1 VLLTRKADAFKTSGT
16 FSILAISN
24 DMNQM
29 GVAVISGS
37 THVGDRVP
45 HGKPGIGVI
54 ATQAYTNV
62 TYGTEGLK
70 LLHMGFSPEE
80 ILKNLL
86 KKDAEKNLR
95 QVAIMDFKRRK
106 TVFTGTLVPEV
117 SAEVIKE
124 NCIAIGNLLSSPK
137 VVEAMADEFE
147 NTSEK
152 TFALRLISALKTGK
166 ECSGDKRGERSAA
179 LIVVNKEK
187 VKVQV
192 KVDLHENPMG
202 ALLSRLQAK
211 LMM

>member
-1 VLLTRKADAFKTSGT
+1 MLPTRKADTFKTCET

-45 HGKPGIGVI
+45 YGTPGIGVI

-70 LLHMGFSPEE
+70 LLRRGLSPEE
-80 ILKNLL
+80 TLENLL
-86 KKDAEKNLR
+86 KKDGEKNLR

-106 TVFTGTLVPEV
+106 AVFTGTHVPEAY
-117 SAEVIKE
+117 AEVIKE

-152 TFALRLISALKTGK
+152 TFALRLISALKIGK
-166 ECSGDKRGERSAA
+166 ECGGDKRGERSAA
-179 LIVVNKEK
+179 LMVVNKEK

-192 KVDLHENPMG
+192 KVDLHENPLG
-202 ALLSRLQAK
+202 VLLSRLQAK

>member
-1 VLLTRKADAFKTSGT
+1 
-16 FSILAISN
+16 
-24 DMNQM
+24 MNQM

-80 ILKNLL
+80 ILENLL

-106 TVFTGTLVPEV
+106 AVFTGTLVPEV
-117 SAEVIKE
+117 SAEVIKD

-147 NTSEK
+147 NASEK

-166 ECSGDKRGERSAA
+166 KYGGDKRGERSAA

-192 KVDLHENPMG
+192 KVDLNENPLG
-202 ALLSRLQAK
+202 VLLSRLQAK